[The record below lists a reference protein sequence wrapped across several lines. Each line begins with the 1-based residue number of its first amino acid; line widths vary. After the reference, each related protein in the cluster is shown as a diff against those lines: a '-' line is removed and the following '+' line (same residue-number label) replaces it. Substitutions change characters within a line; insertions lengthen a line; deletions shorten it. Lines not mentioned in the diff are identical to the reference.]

1 MLRLHSTFV
10 GTTILVSS
18 VCLSLAFAT
27 QDETPAGDTSQDGIP
42 ATDAPPQDDQG
53 DDPQPVVPN
62 PALGGPGAGSGPQGS
77 AREAMWFAP
86 TADDWKKPVLI
97 RWQRTW
103 EDALEVSQETGRPI
117 LICVNMDGEIASEH
131 YAGIRYRQPEIAE
144 IYEPYISV
152 IASVYRH
159 NPRDFDEQGRRIPCP
174 RFGTV
179 TCGEHIAIEPI
190 LHDQYFESTRVA
202 PRHIMIELD
211 KKEAYDVYYAFDTE
225 SVFQTVNDGVEGRVF
240 PPTEPAGDRPIVER
254 VTSRNSE
261 DREAVERAYLA
272 GDAAQ
277 RRQLMRAV
285 VSAPRAKQAGLLRL
299 AIFDLDLEL
308 NRLARQ
314 ALAASDDPASIDL
327 ISLALRAPM
336 PAEDRES
343 LIAAL
348 ERIGVQDERAR
359 NLAVVHRGLGAQS
372 ESVDVTTWSSALGT
386 AEPIAAYDQAAVERK
401 LESGGASRKSEPADP
416 AASLS
421 IAEATLAMAIEP
433 DTVTQLAG
441 NVRKAREYTKL
452 LFEDARRAGREAE
465 ALGAKGWRVDSVLAL
480 TAYYLGDR
488 EEARMRAAAAV
499 GDLPEGDASWNTM
512 AVLGIFA
519 EARRQDIDQAA
530 REKREWPAHWVA
542 DVHAAYSVLAVH
554 PLGTDDQV
562 AMHHDFLRRFG
573 AAGQAVQALDRGLT
587 RFPESA
593 MLHARLRARIL
604 EEKGVA
610 GLEPA
615 YERMISGETVA
626 PNLVWF
632 AGYAAFVAAEFHRRG
647 SAPDEAR
654 GAYTR
659 AIAHFDRYVVARP
672 EDRATGDHYAALS
685 LAGRARLTM
694 EAGDDDAALEDLLA
708 SFARRPQA
716 AGVLDGMNLSP
727 ADTSRTLMSRLQVA
741 QKAEQVAR
749 LQAVLD
755 TLDPDD
761 LDLPD
766 YEKPGA
772 GTGPQGLGGRRGRG
786 RRGR

>member
-1 MLRLHSTFV
+1 MLRLQSSLI
-10 GTTILVSS
+10 GTTVLVSS
-18 VCLSLAFAT
+18 VCLSFAFT
-27 QDETPAGDTSQDGIP
+27 QDDAPAGDSTQDASTQDPP
-42 ATDAPPQDDQG
+42 AAGDDQG

-62 PALGGPGAGSGPQGS
+62 PALGGAGAGSGPQGS
-77 AREAMWFAP
+77 AREAMWYAP
-86 TADDWKKPVLI
+86 TEEDWKKPVLI

-131 YAGIRYRQPEIAE
+131 YAGIRYRQPEIAK

-159 NPRDFDEQGRRIPCP
+159 NPRDYDEQGRRIPCP

-190 LHDQYFESTRVA
+190 LHDQYFEGTRVA

-225 SVFQTVNDGVEGRVF
+225 SVFRTVNDGVADRVF
-240 PPTEPAGDRPIVER
+240 PPIKPPGDRPMLDR
-254 VTSRNSE
+254 VVSRNSE
-261 DREAVERAYLA
+261 DREAVERAYLE
-272 GDAAQ
+272 GNAAK

-285 VSAPRAKQAGLLRL
+285 VAAPKAKQAGLLRL

-314 ALAASDDPASIDL
+314 ALAASNDPASVDL
-327 ISLALRAPM
+327 IALALRAPM
-336 PAEDRES
+336 PAEDREA
-343 LIAAL
+343 LVVAL
-348 ERIGVQDERAR
+348 ERIGVNNERAR
-359 NLAVVHRGLGAQS
+359 NLAVVHRGLGARS
-372 ESVDVTTWSSALGT
+372 ENVDVASWSSALGT

-401 LESGGASRKSEPADP
+401 LERGGASRKSQPADP

-433 DTVTQLAG
+433 DTVTKLAG
-441 NVRKAREYTKL
+441 SVRRAREYTKL

-465 ALGAKGWRVDSVLAL
+465 ALGARGWRVDSVLAL
-480 TAYYLGDR
+480 TAYYLGDV

-499 GDLPEGDASWNTM
+499 NDLPKGDASWNTM

-519 EARRQDIDQAA
+519 ESRREDIDQAA

-542 DVHAAYSVLAVH
+542 DVHSAYSVLAAH

-573 AAGQAVQALDRGLT
+573 AAGQAVQALDRGLA

-593 MLHARLRARIL
+593 LLHARLRARIL

-615 YERMISGETVA
+615 YERMIAGEDVA

-632 AGYAAFVAAEFHRRG
+632 AGYASFVAAEFHRRG
-647 SAPDEAR
+647 SAPDRAR

-659 AIAHFDRYVVARP
+659 SIAHFDRYVLARP

-694 EAGDDDAALEDLLA
+694 ESGDDDGALEDLLA
-708 SFARRPQA
+708 SFTRRPQA
-716 AGVLDGMNLSP
+716 AGVLDGLNLSP
-727 ADTSRTLMSRLQVA
+727 ADTSRTLMSHLKVA
-741 QKAEQVAR
+741 EKAEQVAR
-749 LQAVLD
+749 LQAALD
-755 TLDPDD
+755 KLDPDD

-772 GTGPQGLGGRRGRG
+772 GTGPQGLRG
-786 RRGR
+786 RRGGRRRAR